1 MSFELDLKGQN
12 RSLTS
17 KKKKKQGMAGRRK
30 QTYTKVFGS
39 DSLARTVKDPLAMQE
54 TRVLSLGWED
64 PLEKGSH
71 SSMLAWRI

>member
-30 QTYTKVFGS
+30 QTYTKELGS

>member
-1 MSFELDLKGQN
+1 
-12 RSLTS
+12 
-17 KKKKKQGMAGRRK
+17 MAGRRK
-30 QTYTKVFGS
+30 QTYTKELGS

-71 SSMLAWRI
+71 SSLLAWRI